1 MNMSYCRFHN
11 TLIDLRD
18 CIEHIEDT
26 DLSQEEHAKRV
37 QLIEE
42 CCYVAEELGY
52 LRKINEKDFGI
63 VNNPD

>member
-26 DLSQEEHAKRV
+26 DLSEEEHKNRV
-37 QLIEE
+37 KLIEL
-42 CCYVAEELGY
+42 CFQVWSNF
-52 LRKINEKDFGI
+52 IDNEDEPDFGI